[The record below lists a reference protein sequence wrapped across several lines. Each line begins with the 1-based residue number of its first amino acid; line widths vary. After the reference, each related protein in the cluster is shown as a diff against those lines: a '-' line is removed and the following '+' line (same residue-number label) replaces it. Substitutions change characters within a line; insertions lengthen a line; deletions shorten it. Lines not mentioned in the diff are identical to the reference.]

1 MIIEFSEFIFFGV
14 IFSYLGIVI
23 IYDYFM
29 HNKFNY
35 KYRFIDLC
43 LFLSFIFII
52 SQTLFPIQLDT
63 NFNGFEIYNLIPF
76 KVPISIY
83 IDYDF
88 SYFIHQVFGN
98 IALFIPFGFFI
109 FLKNSNVRK
118 SILIIFLLTL
128 SIEFIQ
134 GFLPYR
140 YCEIDDV
147 LLNTLGGY
155 IGILICKVVNKR
167 HIEVLTDT

>member
-1 MIIEFSEFIFFGV
+1 MIEFSESIFLGV
-14 IFSYLGIVI
+14 TFFYLGMVI

-29 HNKFNY
+29 NNKFNY
-35 KYRFIDLC
+35 KDRFIDLS

-52 SQTLFPIQLDT
+52 SQTLFPIELDA
-63 NFNGFEIYNLIPF
+63 NFDGFEVYNLIPF
-76 KVPISIY
+76 RVPINIY
-83 IDYDF
+83 LNYDF

-98 IALFIPFGFFI
+98 IVLFIPFGFFI

-134 GFLPYR
+134 GFIPYR
-140 YCEIDDV
+140 FCEIDD
-147 LLNTLGGY
+147 LWLNTLGGY
-155 IGILICKVVNKR
+155 IGILIAKIINKG
-167 HIEVLTDT
+167 HIKALN

>member
-1 MIIEFSEFIFFGV
+1 MIEFSESIFLGV
-14 IFSYLGIVI
+14 TFFYLGMVI

-29 HNKFNY
+29 NNKFNY
-35 KYRFIDLC
+35 KDRFIDLS

-52 SQTLFPIQLDT
+52 SQTLFSIELNA
-63 NFNGFEIYNLIPF
+63 NFDGFEVYNLIPF
-76 KVPISIY
+76 RVPINIY
-83 IDYDF
+83 LNYDF

-98 IALFIPFGFFI
+98 IVLFIPFGFFI

-134 GFLPYR
+134 GFIPYR
-140 YCEIDDV
+140 FCEIDD
-147 LLNTLGGY
+147 LWLNTLGGY
-155 IGILICKVVNKR
+155 IGILIAKIINKG
-167 HIEVLTDT
+167 HIKALN

>member
-14 IFSYLGIVI
+14 TFFYLGTVI
-23 IYDYFM
+23 IYDYFL

-35 KYRFIDLC
+35 KNRFIGLC

-52 SQTLFPIQLDT
+52 SQTLFPIHLTT
-63 NFNGFEIYNLIPF
+63 NFDGFELYNLIPF

-83 IDYDF
+83 INYNF

-98 IALFIPFGFFI
+98 IALFVPFGFFI
-109 FLKNSNVRK
+109 FLKNSNARK

-134 GFLPYR
+134 GFLPSR
-140 YCEIDDV
+140 FCEIDDV
-147 LLNTLGGY
+147 WLNTLGGY
-155 IGILICKVVNKR
+155 IGIIICKIINKR
-167 HIEVLTDT
+167 HIKALN